1 MRALISSSI
10 IVFLCSIQFHVS
22 AQASLNSYIDTALKN
37 NPSLH
42 VYKYRSE
49 ALQQGIKP
57 SKAWDDPLLYVG
69 VMNLPTDFSFT
80 QDMMTMK
87 QIGIQQNFSVGK
99 KYAWR
104 GAVAQKEY
112 EASAYDEAAQ
122 KLSLIKQ
129 VKQQYYD
136 LYAQTKAIEITEKS
150 IEVMK
155 SYIDIANTRY
165 STGQGTQQDV
175 FKAQVELSKM
185 QEELIKLQSMKGDMT
200 AMFNALLNRNKMD
213 SVQIPLEIKYQ
224 KINLLMDSL
233 MRDADA
239 NSPMVLASKKM
250 LGKDSATYMLAKTSK
265 IPDFNTG
272 LWYGQRQAMMPDG
285 NKAPDMLGFT
295 FGITLPVYSKQKQ
308 NPLIAESAINI
319 QESQASVETTQNEVE
334 LMIHHGIID
343 ALKNERLIV
352 LYNTQLIP
360 QATASLNAGITG
372 YQENKIDFMTLV
384 DNFLSLYNYQLEYYQ
399 AVADYYKAVAEIE
412 MFTGRKLITQ

>member
-1 MRALISSSI
+1 
-10 IVFLCSIQFHVS
+10 
-22 AQASLNSYIDTALKN
+22 
-37 NPSLH
+37 
-42 VYKYRSE
+42 
-49 ALQQGIKP
+49 
-57 SKAWDDPLLYVG
+57 
-69 VMNLPTDFSFT
+69 
-80 QDMMTMK
+80 
-87 QIGIQQNFSVGK
+87 
-99 KYAWR
+99 
-104 GAVAQKEY
+104 
-112 EASAYDEAAQ
+112 
-122 KLSLIKQ
+122 
-129 VKQQYYD
+129 
-136 LYAQTKAIEITEKS
+136 
-150 IEVMK
+150 
-155 SYIDIANTRY
+155 NTRY